1 MGHLTCVAEP
11 SVCWA
16 GAEEEGNVYGA
27 LRWLTPVIHS
37 MCVLTLGHR
46 DSPTTDEQCCGG
58 SVTSY
63 SFSAAASGLRCL
75 TLHPP
80 AMSCDMSPGRRAPG
94 PLLPEH
100 GTTGCV
106 SRSNDGDGEGGRTGH
121 LRSPSP
127 PSLAVLREIKRSGKS
142 FL

>member
-46 DSPTTDEQCCGG
+46 DSPTTDEQ
-58 SVTSY
+58 T
-63 SFSAAASGLRCL
+63 
-75 TLHPP
+75 
-80 AMSCDMSPGRRAPG
+80 
-94 PLLPEH
+94 
-100 GTTGCV
+100 
-106 SRSNDGDGEGGRTGH
+106 
-121 LRSPSP
+121 
-127 PSLAVLREIKRSGKS
+127 VLRWLCN
-142 FL
+142 FLQFLGCRQWASVSDSAPTRDVL